1 VRKLF
6 KLNDRAGIV
15 SYGQGELAAQMI
27 VEVQKEVQKA
37 PDMRIPSL
45 TDVTRQV
52 LRTRCQE
59 WFKNV
64 AADARPA
71 LGFILGGIDEQGV
84 PRAYYLTNQ
93 LDFAPQLVTTGV
105 ALGGVPQYAI
115 YLAHRLYN
123 PEMTRQN
130 LLALA
135 IYLISETA
143 TQDPKV
149 GGPIRVA
156 EISADGGYSEITP
169 ETIKSMTDRNEDQTK
184 RLREFFF
191 GGQEG
196 TK

>member
-1 VRKLF
+1 MRKLF
-6 KLNDRAGIV
+6 KLNDYAGIV
-15 SYGQGELAAQMI
+15 TYGQAELAAQMI
-27 VEVQKEVQKA
+27 VEVQKEVESTV
-37 PDMRIPSL
+37 RIPSL

-52 LRTRCQE
+52 LRSRYQE

-64 AADARPA
+64 AVDGRPV
-71 LGFILGGIDEQGV
+71 LGFILGGIDEQSL
-84 PRAYYLTNQ
+84 PRAYYLSSP

-105 ALGGVPQYAI
+105 ALGGVPQYAT

-149 GGPIRVA
+149 GGPIKAA
-156 EISADGGYSEITP
+156 EISAERGYSEVSP
-169 ETIKSMTDRNEDQTK
+169 ETIKAMIDRNEEQNR

-196 TK
+196 TN